1 MSNKEQKFL
10 TEADI
15 DRIAEKA
22 AERALE
28 KVYAEVGKSVS
39 KKLMWIMGV
48 VSISLIVW
56 LSSFGGLTK
65 L

>member
-1 MSNKEQKFL
+1 MKENENCL

-22 AERALE
+22 ADRALE

-56 LSSFGGLTK
+56 LSSFGGITK

>member
-1 MSNKEQKFL
+1 MKDNERCL
-10 TEADI
+10 LEADI

-22 AERALE
+22 ADRALE

-48 VSISLIVW
+48 VSISLVVW
-56 LSSFGGLTK
+56 LSSFGGITK

>member
-1 MSNKEQKFL
+1 MSEEQKFL

-22 AERALE
+22 ANRALE

-48 VSISLIVW
+48 VSISLVVW